1 MDAQTIVR
9 QFRIEQWKKQINE
22 CIASGK
28 PVKLWCEEN
37 ALSPKTYYYRL
48 KRVREFACQALE
60 VTGRQTQVKKADETI
75 FAEVRPQTAS
85 ALAITVRIQGAEV
98 EIHNGAA
105 AEVIENTIRALRNI
119 C

>member
-1 MDAQTIVR
+1 MDAQTMVR
-9 QFRIEQWKKQINE
+9 QFRIEQWKKQIDE

-28 PVKLWCEEN
+28 PVRSWCEEN

-60 VTGRQTQVKKADETI
+60 VAGHQAHVKKGGEAI
-75 FAEVRPQTAS
+75 FAEVQPYAAA

-98 EIHNGAA
+98 EIHNGAG

>member
-9 QFRIEQWKKQINE
+9 QFRIEQWKKQIDE
-22 CIASGK
+22 CITSGRT
-28 PVKLWCEEN
+28 VREWCEEN
-37 ALSPKTYYYRL
+37 AIAPKTYYYRL

-60 VTGRQTQVKKADETI
+60 VAGRQTQAKKADETI
-75 FAEVRPQTAS
+75 FAEVRPRAAA

-98 EIHNGAA
+98 EIHNGAG
-105 AEVIENTIRALRNI
+105 AEVIKNTIQALRNI